1 MGKLSIIVIA
11 ICSLFGCQTVQAVA
25 NNDTLT
31 TIPTTEEESI
41 DEKPYGIKTVKPVL
55 CVPSVKLLAHLKSI
69 GESPYAS
76 WFDEGTGHPVIMLV
90 NLESGTSTILE
101 YPAMGNSP
109 MPMYEGL
116 ACVISAGISL
126 NMKPPKKVIEGK
138 NIKF

>member
-1 MGKLSIIVIA
+1 MGKLSIVVIA

-31 TIPTTEEESI
+31 TIPTAEEEST
-41 DEKPYGIKTVKPVL
+41 DAVGIKTAKPVL
-55 CVPSVKLLAHLKSI
+55 CIPSIKLLAHLKSI

-76 WFDEGTGHPVIMLV
+76 WFDEGTGHPVILLV

-101 YPAMGNSP
+101 YPAMGNP
-109 MPMYEGL
+109 PLPMYKGL
-116 ACVISAGISL
+116 ACVISAGILL
-126 NMKPPKKVIEGK
+126 NIKPPKKVIKGENI